1 MFAKRAQGEVRLELK
16 NNIVCSKIVSGTTLN
31 KLVQLNHITLK
42 GLGADPFPLGNF
54 YNLLGKSSQFSAIWN
69 TFHTF
74 LEPFERT
81 KLLKFKR
88 YSKNEF
94 SQLPPPRTYRSSPNV
109 SQV

>member
-1 MFAKRAQGEVRLELK
+1 M
-16 NNIVCSKIVSGTTLN
+16 LN

-54 YNLLGKSSQFSAIWN
+54 NYLLGKSSQFSAIWN

-81 KLLKFKR
+81 ELLKFKR
-88 YSKNEF
+88 YSKNQIF
-94 SQLPPPRTYRSSPNV
+94 SASSPTYL
-109 SQV
+109 QVKSKCKPSIK